1 MQQIQTGYVPDGA
14 LGAMYAGWNAANAE
28 DENTQNLAKLFLAN
42 QREQQMLPLD
52 VQIRQGQVA
61 PQQYESQLAQAK
73 MTDPDYIK
81 SVLSGY
87 KGQMNSQIAAGDKAK
102 ALLPFAVAA
111 EKAQL
116 ENDKAKQD
124 FQWTINDLTDKL
136 MQGGA
141 TDENGNVVPASPS
154 QLAFFKNK
162 RDQLN
167 QLLAEDPQYIQ
178 KDMLKD
184 QQYQTQLELQAMK
197 AQQALELQSEK
208 DRAKEASKQTKY
220 NETLMQQMQ
229 ILANPNSSP
238 EEKAIAQQIVNLHR
252 INKLYSNPAAW
263 QEGIDLSKLGNI
275 PMKPSVIEQAGGN
288 APKVTDEDLIK
299 KYLQ

>member
-220 NETLMQQMQ
+220 NEILMQQMQ

-252 INKLYSNPAAW
+252 MNKLYSNPAAW